1 MKTSSTF
8 KMDKEVKRVAATIVD
23 PERRGAYKRL
33 MIDALVSFEKARR
46 ESGKPK
52 RNDGGEE

>member
-8 KMDKEVKRVAATIVD
+8 KMDKEVKRVAGTIVD

>member
-1 MKTSSTF
+1 MKTNSSF

-23 PERRGAYKRL
+23 AERRGAYKRL
-33 MIDALVSFEKARR
+33 MKDALVSFEKARR

>member
-1 MKTSSTF
+1 MKTNSSF

-23 PERRGAYKRL
+23 PHHRSAYKRL
-33 MIDALVSFEKARR
+33 MIDALVSFERAKR

-52 RNDGGEE
+52 RNENGEE

>member
-1 MKTSSTF
+1 MKTNGTF
-8 KMDKEVKRVAATIVD
+8 KMDKEVKRVAAMFVD
-23 PERRGAYKRL
+23 SERRGAYKRL

-52 RNDGGEE
+52 RNEGGEE